1 MYSHENISEEEKY
14 PIREEWE
21 EYYQVLENIRQ
32 SGITN
37 MFGAA
42 PYLKEFCPELSEKL
56 AQAVLVNWIH
66 NYNELSKLYGWRN

>member
-1 MYSHENISEEEKY
+1 MTNLNNTSEDKY

-21 EYYQVLENIRQ
+21 EYYKVLEGIRRT
-32 SGITN
+32 GACN

-56 AQAVLVNWIH
+56 AQAILINWMQ
-66 NYNELSKLYGWRN
+66 NYNTLNQKYGWQ

>member
-1 MYSHENISEEEKY
+1 MENNKH
-14 PIREEWE
+14 PIREDWE

-42 PYLKEFCPELSEKL
+42 PYLKEFCPELSHKL
-56 AQAVLVNWIH
+56 AQAILVNWIS
-66 NYNELSKLYGWRN
+66 NYNELNKKYNWQ

>member
-1 MYSHENISEEEKY
+1 METTENY

-21 EYYQVLENIRQ
+21 KYYQVLESIRK

-42 PYLKEFCPELSEKL
+42 PYLKEFCPELSSKL
-56 AQAVLVNWIH
+56 SQEILVNWIH
-66 NYNELSKLYGWRN
+66 NYDELNGKYNWR